1 MAVGLAIAGEA
12 GQYNSRMTLFVI
24 ISCMMAAIGGVIF
37 GYDIG
42 ISGGVTSMEPFLKKF
57 FPEVNIKMKSD
68 TKISNY
74 CKFDSELWTS
84 FTSSLYISGLVA
96 SLFASLVTR
105 AYGRKPSILAGGA
118 AFLASSALNGA
129 AMNIYMLILGH
140 LLLGVGIGFGNQA
153 VPLYLSEMAPPKYRG
168 AINNGFQFSFG
179 IGVLSANLI
188 NYGSEKIKGGWVWRI
203 SLAMAAVP
211 ASMLTPGALFLP
223 GTPNSLIQHNADHQT
238 AKQMLQ
244 RIRGVDDV
252 QAELVDLI
260 KANHIS
266 KNIKHPFKKILERKY
281 RPQLVMAIAI
291 PFFQQVTGIN
301 VISALEPR
309 KQLEQY
315 IGTEAAASPAAAM
328 MVKAIRVHELGGP
341 EVEPGQMVLVHAA
354 GGVGF
359 HLCQWTNAIGATVIG
374 TVSTQEK
381 PAQAKE
387 DGCHHVII
395 YEEEDFVARVKEITF
410 NNGVDVVYDGVGKVT
425 FEGSLAALK
434 TRGHMVSLGSHHVS
448 QIRFPYK

>member
-1 MAVGLAIAGEA
+1 MVE
-12 GQYNSRMTLFVI
+12 
-24 ISCMMAAIGGVIF
+24 
-37 GYDIG
+37 
-42 ISGGVTSMEPFLKKF
+42 
-57 FPEVNIKMKSD
+57 
-68 TKISNY
+68 
-74 CKFDSELWTS
+74 
-84 FTSSLYISGLVA
+84 
-96 SLFASLVTR
+96 
-105 AYGRKPSILAGGA
+105 
-118 AFLASSALNGA
+118 
-129 AMNIYMLILGH
+129 
-140 LLLGVGIGFGNQA
+140 
-153 VPLYLSEMAPPKYRG
+153 
-168 AINNGFQFSFG
+168 
-179 IGVLSANLI
+179 
-188 NYGSEKIKGGWVWRI
+188 
-203 SLAMAAVP
+203 
-211 ASMLTPGALFLP
+211 
-223 GTPNSLIQHNADHQT
+223 
-238 AKQMLQ
+238 
-244 RIRGVDDV
+244 
-252 QAELVDLI
+252 
-260 KANHIS
+260 
-266 KNIKHPFKKILERKY
+266 
-281 RPQLVMAIAI
+281 
-291 PFFQQVTGIN
+291 
-301 VISALEPR
+301 LEPR